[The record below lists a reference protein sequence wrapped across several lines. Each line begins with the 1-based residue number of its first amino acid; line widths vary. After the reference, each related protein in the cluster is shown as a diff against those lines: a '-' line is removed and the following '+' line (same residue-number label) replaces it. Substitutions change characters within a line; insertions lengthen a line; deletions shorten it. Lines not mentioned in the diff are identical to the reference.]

1 MPTTT
6 NPSSDD
12 LLVAARTA
20 GLRARAR
27 HSRFRVGAAVRDASG
42 RVYPGCNVE
51 SDSYGLTICAERV
64 AIFAALAAGASD
76 LVALAVTC
84 LDAAPGPPG
93 GRMPCGAC
101 RQIIVE
107 YLDPG
112 ATIQVD
118 GVGAFRPDELLPLAF
133 RL

>member
-1 MPTTT
+1 MLTT
-6 NPSSDD
+6 NPLSDD
-12 LLVAARTA
+12 LLATARTA
-20 GLRARAR
+20 ALRARAK

-42 RVYPGCNVE
+42 QVYPGCNVE

-76 LVALAVTC
+76 LVALAVAC

-107 YLDPG
+107 YLDPS

-118 GVGAFRPDELLPLAF
+118 GVGVFRPEDLLPLAF